1 MDVESLRPSLPAPLN
16 CVGPE
21 LLENEDD
28 AMMPIWVARVAA
40 GDQAAARELVDRL
53 QPRVLRIVRVRKPRG
68 MAEEDLTQEVFMKM
82 FARLGQYQG
91 DAPFAHWVSRIA
103 VTTCL
108 DHGRAQQRRPELRWA
123 DLAEWESAFLER
135 VTDDRGGR
143 RPGDLLA
150 TRELVEKLLGR
161 LKTDDRRV
169 IVLFELEQRTIAEI
183 CEETGWAFE
192 FAKMRLFRARRKLCR
207 MLATMGGFD
216 GALWGLSAATVPT
229 WKGKAA

>member
-91 DAPFAHWVSRIA
+91 DAPFALGRPRRMGIGVSR
-103 VTTCL
+103 TR
-108 DHGRAQQRRPELRWA
+108 DGRSRRPEAGR
-123 DLAEWESAFLER
+123 SA
-135 VTDDRGGR
+135 GH
-143 RPGDLLA
+143 A
-150 TRELVEKLLGR
+150 
-161 LKTDDRRV
+161 
-169 IVLFELEQRTIAEI
+169 
-183 CEETGWAFE
+183 
-192 FAKMRLFRARRKLCR
+192 
-207 MLATMGGFD
+207 
-216 GALWGLSAATVPT
+216 
-229 WKGKAA
+229 